1 MRRLATCI
9 FAASLAS
16 CGSARVDIATSI
28 NSFHY
33 ANARYEEK
41 CVAVVGPVSECA
53 ATNAALTRWKQAL
66 KEADEASQ
74 RGGSFPLQ
82 VKRVNATE
90 KEALKCL
97 PK

>member
-1 MRRLATCI
+1 MRRLVVCA
-9 FAASLAS
+9 FAASLVS

-41 CVAVVGPVSECA
+41 CVAVVGPANECA
-53 ATNAALTRWKQAL
+53 ATNAALAKWKQAL

-82 VKRVNATE
+82 VKRVEATE